1 MPTFNTFLKAKPG
14 RYNPNT
20 DKYVFFYA
28 AYALFFIRTIFI
40 RTSSLKFAKKKKEKK
55 KKENAK
61 NIPEEQFIFHFFY
74 FPKSRKS
81 ELPNVLH
88 GIRAHVKFC
97 SFNTFPLGMVNIY
110 IYIVLVQ
117 FIYVKTIIIVLSC
130 LYQYVA

>member
-1 MPTFNTFLKAKPG
+1 MLGTYRKN
-14 RYNPNT
+14 N
-20 DKYVFFYA
+20 
-28 AYALFFIRTIFI
+28 LFFNAFTFQNP
-40 RTSSLKFAKKKKEKK
+40 
-55 KKENAK
+55 EN
-61 NIPEEQFIFHFFY
+61 PELH
-74 FPKSRKS
+74 
-81 ELPNVLH
+81 NVLH

>member
-1 MPTFNTFLKAKPG
+1 MSMPTFYAHLLRILKGKTGKIQSKYGQIRFL
-14 RYNPNT
+14 
-20 DKYVFFYA
+20 
-28 AYALFFIRTIFI
+28 L
-40 RTSSLKFAKKKKEKK
+40 
-55 KKENAK
+55 ENAK

-81 ELPNVLH
+81 ELHNVLH

-110 IYIVLVQ
+110 IYIVLVK